1 MIIQRQANVQTAG
14 NPEADKVLIVLH
26 GYGQL
31 VQYFIR
37 KFDTL
42 YNDYLIVA
50 PEGPHR
56 FYLNGF
62 SGRVGASWMT
72 KEKRLWDIADNQ
84 AYIQQVVDTYGVGK
98 EITILGFSQGGATA
112 TRFVDNTETA
122 IHRLVIWAATY
133 PDDVSI
139 DPTSKWQNIKRH
151 FVLGNEDP
159 FFTTETALQA
169 LEKYQ
174 SLNFECHQF
183 EGKHD
188 IDCKVLTEILL

>member
-1 MIIQRQANVQTAG
+1 MIIQRQANVLTAG
-14 NPEADKVLIVLH
+14 NPDADKVLIVLH

-31 VQYFIR
+31 VRYFIR
-37 KFDTL
+37 KFETL
-42 YNDYLIVA
+42 YNDYFIVA

-84 AYIQQVVDTYGVGK
+84 AYIQQVVDTYGEGK
-98 EITILGFSQGGATA
+98 AITILGFSQGGATA
-112 TRFVDNTETA
+112 TRFVENTETH
-122 IHRLVIWAATY
+122 IHQLVMWAATY

-139 DPTSKWQNIKRH
+139 DTTSKWQNVQRH
-151 FVLGNEDP
+151 FVLGNEDS
-159 FFTTETALQA
+159 FFTAETSIQA

-174 SLNFECHQF
+174 SMDFVCHQF

-188 IDCKVLTEILL
+188 IAPSVLKEIFL